1 MAKLGRR
8 LFAGF
13 AFIAGMAGYYGWRL
27 IGQVDAAQISAGGPR
42 TSMRAWDIDFVSI
55 EGDALPL
62 KNFQGKALLVVN
74 TASLCGFT
82 PQYKELEKI
91 WTDYKDKGLVVI
103 GVPSND
109 FGGQEPGSA
118 AEIKAFCES
127 YDVSFPIAEKGGDQ
141 RCCPAPS
148 NSSVGWRRNW
158 AMAPCRAG
166 ISSNIS
172 SGATARCR
180 GLGPRP
186 LRRPAIGNPRRDRKG
201 ARRACLISS

>member
-13 AFIAGMAGYYGWRL
+13 AFVAGMAGYYGWRL
-27 IGQVDAAQISAGGPR
+27 IGQVDAAQLSAGGPR
-42 TSMRAWDIDFVSI
+42 TAMRAWDIDFVSI

-62 KNFQGKALLVVN
+62 KNFQGKALLIVN

-82 PQYKELEKI
+82 PQYKELEKV
-91 WTDYKDKGLVVI
+91 WDDYKDKGLVVI

-127 YDVSFPIAEKGGDQ
+127 YDVSFPIADK
-141 RCCPAPS
+141 A
-148 NSSVGWRRNW
+148 
-158 AMAPCRAG
+158 
-166 ISSNIS
+166 
-172 SGATARCR
+172 AT
-180 GLGPRP
+180 
-186 LRRPAIGNPRRDRKG
+186 KG
-201 ARRACLISS
+201 AARHPFFGWVAAELGEGALPRWNFFKYLVGRDGTLRGAWPSTASPSGGEIRAAIEKALTAGV

>member
-13 AFIAGMAGYYGWRL
+13 AFVAGMAGYYGWRL

-42 TSMRAWDIDFVSI
+42 TNMRAWDIDFVSI
-55 EGDALPL
+55 EGEALPL

-82 PQYKELEKI
+82 PQYKELEKL
-91 WTDYKDKGLVVI
+91 WTEYKDKGLVVI

-127 YDVSFPIAEKGGDQ
+127 YDVSFPIAEK
-141 RCCPAPS
+141 A
-148 NSSVGWRRNW
+148 
-158 AMAPCRAG
+158 
-166 ISSNIS
+166 
-172 SGATARCR
+172 AT
-180 GLGPRP
+180 
-186 LRRPAIGNPRRDRKG
+186 KG
-201 ARRACLISS
+201 AARHEFFKWVAAELGDGALPRWNFFKYLVGRDGTLQGAWPSTASPTGSEIRDAIEKALAARV